1 MFERAY
7 RQRLESDLAAWQRDG
22 IVPPTVG
29 DSIRARLGPIPQG
42 VNIPT
47 VVAILGALLIA
58 AAFLTFV
65 AANWE
70 EIPRAARFTLLLA
83 GIAVSYALA
92 TWFDRTGRS
101 YLADVCV
108 TVGSIVF
115 GAAIALTGQ
124 MYHLGGDFAAGV
136 LLWAGG
142 ALLAAALTGSRGA
155 LAVALSVG
163 CFWSA
168 MRMEALR
175 EPHFPFL
182 IFWFVAAALA
192 AMWNSAPARHLAALA
207 ALAWWIMVGVHYV
220 SIFNFDPLGVIAGG
234 GALMFG
240 AGLVMA
246 NVGNESLRRFGATFS
261 SYGVLAFVV
270 IVAFTIVGII
280 EASRQHMPSWV
291 LACGIAGILCAA
303 AAAIVGRS
311 VGAAVAVIAVI
322 IGIALEAGALGSI
335 RPRDQ
340 PWLAYALVLIAM
352 LSLVISGMLDD
363 IRPRVVAG
371 WIGLATALAAI
382 TWAIEG
388 SLIARALFL
397 ALAGAVAVA
406 LAVGLGRF
414 KFKERVA

>member
-1 MFERAY
+1 MFEKAY

-22 IVPPTVG
+22 IVPPSVG
-29 DSIRARLGPIPQG
+29 DAIRARLGPVPQG

-70 EIPRAARFTLLLA
+70 LIPRPARFAVLLA
-83 GIAVSYALA
+83 GIAGSYALA
-92 TWFDRTGRS
+92 ILFDRGGRS

-115 GAAIALTGQ
+115 GASIALTGQ

-142 ALLAAALTGSRGA
+142 AMLAAALTGSRGA
-155 LAVALSVG
+155 LAVTLSVA
-163 CFWSA
+163 CLWSG
-168 MRMEALR
+168 MRIEELR
-175 EPHFPFL
+175 EPHFPFA
-182 IFWFVAAALA
+182 IFWLIAFGLA
-192 AMWNSAPARHLAALA
+192 VMWNSAPARHLVALA
-207 ALAWWIMVGVHYV
+207 ALAWWIMVSVHYV
-220 SIFNFDPLGVIAGG
+220 SIFNFDPLGITTAG

-240 AGLVMA
+240 AGLAMA
-246 NVGNESLRRFGATFS
+246 NVGDERLRRFGATFS

-270 IVAFTIVGII
+270 IIGFSIVGIVDTQL
-280 EASRQHMPSWV
+280 QHMPSWV
-291 LACGIAGILCAA
+291 MGCGIAGILCAA
-303 AAAIVGRS
+303 VAAIVGRS
-311 VGAAVAVIAVI
+311 LGAAIAVVAII
-322 IGIALEAGALGSI
+322 IGIALEAGTLGSI
-335 RPRDQ
+335 RPREQ
-340 PWLAYALVLIAM
+340 PFFAYALVLIAM
-352 LSLVISGMLDD
+352 LALVISGMLDG

-406 LAVGLGRF
+406 LAIGLGRL
-414 KFKERVA
+414 KLKERPA